1 RLSKK
6 WTARVYAFFKPT
18 PSIEYVDGRKAY
30 VFECN
35 MRRCRSTA
43 SKFVRRYLYTGDA
56 SSTSNL
62 RRHAKICWGDEA
74 VAAADLTNNLRTA
87 REALSKTKM
96 GVNGSITA
104 AFERV
109 GNSKVTYS
117 HRQHTRIEAR

>member
-35 MRRCRSTA
+35 MRRCHSTA

-62 RRHAKICWGDEA
+62 R
-74 VAAADLTNNLRTA
+74 
-87 REALSKTKM
+87 
-96 GVNGSITA
+96 
-104 AFERV
+104 
-109 GNSKVTYS
+109 
-117 HRQHTRIEAR
+117 